1 MSQQQTMTP
10 EGLRDLALAALTDLK
25 GVDIKVFDV
34 RGKTT
39 ITDLMVIATGTST
52 RHVKALA
59 DSVVQQAKRAGVQ
72 PLGTEGERAMEWI
85 LVDLNDVVVHVMLQ
99 EVRDFYNLEKLWA
112 TSVPAADTGLAGGL
126 S

>member
-1 MSQQQTMTP
+1 MTDKQAMTP
-10 EGLRDLALAALTDLK
+10 EGLRDLALHALQDLK
-25 GVDIKVFDV
+25 GVDIKVLDV

-59 DSVVQQAKRAGVQ
+59 DSVVHKAKQAGVQ

-112 TSVPAADTGLAGGL
+112 TAVPAAGGVAEGA